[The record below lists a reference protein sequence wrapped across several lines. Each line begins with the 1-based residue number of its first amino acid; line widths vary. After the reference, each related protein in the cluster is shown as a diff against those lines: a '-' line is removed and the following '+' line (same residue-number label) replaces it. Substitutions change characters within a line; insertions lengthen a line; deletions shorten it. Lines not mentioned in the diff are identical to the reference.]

1 MFLFLS
7 LGFLSGISLIIYKG
21 LYLGPWPQALQ
32 VMGSCI
38 AAALVIY
45 FVLRIL
51 IGVGGFLFKLAFL
64 ALIIFAV
71 FFGGKKVWHR
81 YLPNQP
87 IKIPTEIGITNVR

>member
-32 VMGSCI
+32 IMISCI
-38 AAALVIY
+38 TAALIIY
-45 FVLRIL
+45 FILRVLV
-51 IGVGGFLFKLAFL
+51 GVGGFLFKLAFL
-64 ALIIFAV
+64 ALIIGAV
-71 FFGGKKVWHR
+71 FFGGKKVWYR